1 MAVYVTDGEVGFACS
16 YQGGEVDFSEQ
27 ASLGWEDTARLSA
40 DLAALHQ
47 TAGGASGGNNRT
59 IAEVGLDPA
68 TGTWFYKNLRP
79 DKDRA
84 NDLKTVLATLLEL
97 AENVGAEEL
106 EARLLG
112 CSAAAWDD
120 ARRAHAATLVD
131 AQRRRAADQRAAAKT
146 SKKK

>member
-1 MAVYVTDGEVGFACS
+1 VPQVTVDMAAYVNDGEVKLACG

-27 ASLGWEDTARLSA
+27 ASLGWEDTARLIA
-40 DLAALHQ
+40 DS
-47 TAGGASGGNNRT
+47 GANRT

-112 CSAAAWDD
+112 CSGAAWDD

-131 AQRRRAADQRAAAKT
+131 AQRRCAADQRAAAKT